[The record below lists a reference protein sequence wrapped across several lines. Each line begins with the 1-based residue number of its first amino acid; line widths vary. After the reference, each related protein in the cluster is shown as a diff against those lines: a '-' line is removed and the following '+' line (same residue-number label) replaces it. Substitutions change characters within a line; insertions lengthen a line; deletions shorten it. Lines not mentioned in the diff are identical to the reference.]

1 MEGLLAPWHLL
12 IVFVVAVLV
21 FGPNK
26 LPEIARQVG
35 RGLHEFRSVRGS
47 FDDNLR
53 SFLGHVDASEAPEQP
68 KLLTPGRDPNHKP
81 ALPDTSD

>member
-26 LPEIARQVG
+26 LPEIARQMG
-35 RGLHEFRSVRGS
+35 RALHEFRKVRES

-53 SFLGHVDASEAPEQP
+53 SFLGHDDASAVGEQGELP
-68 KLLTPGRDPNHKP
+68 ASRHPDHKR
-81 ALPDTSD
+81 ALPDTTD